1 VAWEA
6 ANFFLVDGDI
16 ERALHE
22 FRIVLENDPSMTTVA
37 LQACWRAR
45 PDADALLR
53 DVIPAQADPL
63 LAFVT
68 LLLSKQETDAAIKAW
83 DRLVQVHQ
91 KFELRYLI
99 GYVRY
104 LVNARRPDAALAA
117 WEQSAAVLD
126 LPAYLPTTENLIV
139 NGDFSLDIL
148 NGGFDWSYDM
158 QNGVHLQ
165 LDPSDFRGGQRSLSI
180 SFDGPGI
187 NEAGIHQWIP
197 VRGDTAYDFTAYYKA
212 SEFQGAGGVVIAL
225 RDAYTRQPMFTSDPL
240 NGADFWKPV
249 HAHFTAPASTALL
262 VLSIERVPFGSPIRG
277 KLWLDDF
284 QLTPSTSAGQP

>member
-1 VAWEA
+1 
-6 ANFFLVDGDI
+6 
-16 ERALHE
+16 
-22 FRIVLENDPSMTTVA
+22 
-37 LQACWRAR
+37 
-45 PDADALLR
+45 
-53 DVIPAQADPL
+53 
-63 LAFVT
+63 
-68 LLLSKQETDAAIKAW
+68 
-83 DRLVQVHQ
+83 
-91 KFELRYLI
+91 
-99 GYVRY
+99 
-104 LVNARRPDAALAA
+104 
-117 WEQSAAVLD
+117 VLD
-126 LPAYLPTTENLIV
+126 LPAYLPTAENLIV

-165 LDPSDFRGGQRSLSI
+165 LDPSDFREGQRSLSI

-197 VRGDTAYDFTAYYKA
+197 VRGDTAYDFTAYFKA

-225 RDAYTRQPMFTSDPL
+225 RDAYTRQPVFTSDPL

-262 VLSIERVPFGSPIRG
+262 VLSIERVPLGSPIRG